1 MDVWQIVGLLVT
13 GALGVGVIW
22 TRVEKVLA
30 FLKELSDLLV
40 LLPKILEDKKVSD
53 EERSQ
58 IVKEAKEIAQSAKA
72 IFKK

>member
-30 FLKELSDLLV
+30 FLKERSDLLV